1 MTHLHFD
8 HCGGSV
14 QWNKNKTGYE
24 PAFKTQN
31 FGLMKTIGNGLQN
44 QIPEKLLVEN
54 ILPMQKT
61 DSYILYKDY
70 KGDFLEKI
78 RIGF

>member
-1 MTHLHFD
+1 VEE
-8 HCGGSV
+8 V

-44 QIPEKLLVEN
+44 QIPGESIILVRKYFTNARKRTTE
-54 ILPMQKT
+54 
-61 DSYILYKDY
+61 LY
-70 KGDFLEKI
+70 
-78 RIGF
+78 